1 MILVVNLLISLP
13 LVNWLEYALEMVG
26 SIDACLTFFEV
37 GFCFI
42 NLRMHLQDSSQR
54 KTKMI
59 LFLIQKQ
66 EAGFVLTPTLE
77 PVPDAATV
85 VEFGWLVFE
94 LIAID

>member
-1 MILVVNLLISLP
+1 
-13 LVNWLEYALEMVG
+13 
-26 SIDACLTFFEV
+26 
-37 GFCFI
+37 
-42 NLRMHLQDSSQR
+42 
-54 KTKMI
+54 MI

-66 EAGFVLTPTLE
+66 QAGFVLTPTLE